1 MELRSLARVLR
12 SKNAGPCLVTFDL
25 MFDTPE
31 RFARA
36 AAALDRIR
44 AEVARRYRL
53 PLASVTAMTFAPA
66 LAIKVTIPRAV
77 RSGDIGDSD
86 VYGAQQ
92 HGPLLDI
99 DIPEAGA

>member
-25 MFDTPE
+25 MFDTPA
-31 RFARA
+31 RFSRA
-36 AAALDRIR
+36 AAAIAHIR
-44 AEVARRYRL
+44 EEVARRYGV
-53 PLASVTAMTFAPA
+53 PPDQVMAMTFAPA

-77 RSGDIGDSD
+77 RSGDPGDSD

-92 HGPLLDI
+92 HGPLLTI
-99 DIPEAGA
+99 DIPGEDA